1 MDQRNLFLSALN
13 PAQLLALEPDLR
25 AVRLATSEVLHEAG
39 EKVHHVYFPSN
50 AVVSVVTLMRDGRSA
65 EAATIGYESVAGI
78 VPALTEK
85 AGHARVFVQIAGG
98 AMKMDAAR
106 LRAHAGQHPALL
118 RSLLSHLQ
126 NDIAQAEQTAA
137 CNALHLAKQRL
148 ARWLLLTDDRVDG
161 AVVNL
166 TQEYL
171 AIMLGVQRTTVSTLA
186 AEMKADG
193 LVDYQRGRIEIL
205 DRVALEAL
213 SCECYEVGRLRHK
226 SELASA
232 QSIRSNS
239 I

>member
-1 MDQRNLFLSALN
+1 MDQRNLFISGLS
-13 PAQLLALEPDLR
+13 PAQVLALEPDLR
-25 AVRLATSEVLHEAG
+25 GVRLASSEVLHEAG
-39 EKVHHVYFPSN
+39 DKVHHVYFPNN
-50 AVVSVVTLMRDGRSA
+50 AVLSVVTLMRDGRAA
-65 EAATIGYESVAGI
+65 ESATIGYESVVGI

-106 LRAHAGQHPALL
+106 LRAHVGQHPELL

-161 AVVNL
+161 TVVNL

-193 LVDYQRGRIEIL
+193 LVGYQRGRIEIL

-213 SCECYEVGRLRHK
+213 SCECYEAGRLRHQ
-226 SELASA
+226 SELARA

-239 I
+239 N